1 MPTAEVQPTR
11 FRLMTSTRIVAVI
24 RWLAAATI
32 LSSVVW
38 QVTDR
43 LAHGLFRPAEYFAYF
58 SIQGTLIAGV
68 MFAYTGWLSWH
79 GTSEKRQVTI
89 ARVSATTYAIVIAV
103 VYNALLRN
111 SAGDIRDA
119 GYAWPVVPNEIMH
132 VWTSVLILLD
142 WVLISGAYKLRL
154 HASLWVAVFPLTWLA
169 FSVSR
174 GILDGWWAYWFLNPN
189 EKGGLAGMF
198 EYIGGITVLMIGL
211 GFLLLALRN
220 AIYRKRLAR

>member
-1 MPTAEVQPTR
+1 
-11 FRLMTSTRIVAVI
+11 MTSTRLIAVL
-24 RWLAAATI
+24 RWLAAAAI

-68 MFAYTGWLSWH
+68 MFAYTGWLSWS
-79 GTSEKRQVTI
+79 GATEKKQVTI
-89 ARVSATTYAIVIAV
+89 ARMSATTYSVVIAV

-111 SAGDIRDA
+111 SPGDIRDA

-132 VWTSVLILLD
+132 VWAAVLILLD
-142 WVLISGAYKLRL
+142 WVLIAGWPHLKLR
-154 HASLWVAVFPLTWLA
+154 ASLWVAVFPLAWLT

-174 GILDGWWAYWFLNPN
+174 GLVLEPKREGWLGRHVRIHRWHHRSDDRARFSAAGDSPSRESFLS
-189 EKGGLAGMF
+189 
-198 EYIGGITVLMIGL
+198 I
-211 GFLLLALRN
+211 AL
-220 AIYRKRLAR
+220 KR

>member
-1 MPTAEVQPTR
+1 MR
-11 FRLMTSTRIVAVI
+11 STRIVAVF

-43 LAHGLFRPAEYFAYF
+43 LAHNLFRPAEYFAYF

-68 MFAYTGWLSWH
+68 MLAYSGWLSWA
-79 GTSEKRQVTI
+79 GTAEKKQVTI
-89 ARVSATTYAIVIAV
+89 ARVSATTYSIVTAV

-111 SAGDIRDA
+111 APGDIRDA

-132 VWTSVLILLD
+132 VWAAVLILLD
-142 WVLISGAYKLRL
+142 WLLIAGYRHLKLR
-154 HASLWVAVFPLTWLA
+154 ASLWVAVFPLAWLA
-169 FSVSR
+169 FSVTR
-174 GILDGWWAYWFLNPN
+174 GMLDGWWAYWFLNPN
-189 EKGGLAGMF
+189 EPAGIPGML

-211 GFLLLALRN
+211 GFLLL
-220 AIYRKRLAR
+220 LARRAISKLLS